1 MADLMRLHASCVCLA
16 QKGILIRGK
25 PGSGKSDLA
34 LRLID
39 EPGYGMGD
47 TALRAALVADDQ
59 VEIYKSGDS
68 LLARAPE
75 ILAGLLE
82 IRGLGIVRCH
92 AIASAP
98 LALVVDLDGQADRL
112 PGFGEQTVS
121 FLGLSLPVLYLP
133 SALAS
138 APARVRAAL
147 AIVGNPSRLRA

>member
-1 MADLMRLHASCVCLA
+1 MADLMRLHASCVCMEA
-16 QKGILIRGK
+16 KGILIRGK

-39 EPGYGMGD
+39 EPGYGIGD

-59 VEIYKSGDS
+59 VEIRKSGDALVAS
-68 LLARAPE
+68 APE
-75 ILAGLLE
+75 TLAGLLE
-82 IRGLGIVRCH
+82 IRGLGIVRCD
-92 AIASAP
+92 AVASAA
-98 LALVVDLDGQADRL
+98 LALVVDLDGHAERL
-112 PGFGEQTVS
+112 PGFGEQTAS

-133 SALAS
+133 SAFAS